1 MGWFKQLP
9 LSRPPAAVNSGLPIA
24 VSSDDE
30 TVINVSLFDAKKTI
44 RNVIETPERSD
55 EIKRR
60 QLALLERHVAMVRR
74 RAT

>member
-1 MGWFKQLP
+1 MGWFTQLP
-9 LSRPPAAVNSGLPIA
+9 PSPPRSRTSAVN
-24 VSSDDE
+24 SDDE
-30 TVINVSLFDAKKTI
+30 TVINVSLYDAKKTI
-44 RNVIETPERSD
+44 RNVEERSD